1 MIGFILSRGT
11 WNGPAIFRKMFHL
24 GMSNRD
30 TLYEGQREKR
40 PSLT

>member
-1 MIGFILSRGT
+1 MIDFVLSRGT

-30 TLYEGQREKR
+30 TLNEGQRKKR
-40 PSLT
+40 PLLT